1 MRRLAIATALTVAF
15 AGVAAAQTVATPVY
29 LAPYRAFTDYE
40 IGGAFSTPGGGIAIE
55 GAYRFGMDQFDV
67 GFRLGILDG
76 EGDNVNALLAGV
88 EARTRLFNHSEDF
101 PLDGALMAGF
111 GGQFGDGYAV
121 GILPV
126 GFSLGRRV
134 NLDSGISLSPYVQP
148 TLAFAFGDTGEN
160 VLVSLGIGMDLKLS
174 NRLDLRLSGGIG
186 DIDGIAIGLSWVK

>member
-1 MRRLAIATALTVAF
+1 MRKLVIAAVMTVAF
-15 AGVAAAQTVATPVY
+15 TGVAAAQTVATPVY
-29 LAPYRAFTDYE
+29 LAPYRAFTNYE

-55 GAYRFGMDQFDV
+55 GAYRYGQDRFDI

-76 EGDNVNALLAGV
+76 DGDNVNALLAGID
-88 EARTRLFNHSEDF
+88 ARTRLFEHSEDF

-134 NLDSGISLSPYVQP
+134 LLDSGVSLSPYVQP
-148 TLAFAFGDTGEN
+148 TLAFAFGDTSEN
-160 VLVSLGIGMDLKLS
+160 VLVSLGIGLDFKLS